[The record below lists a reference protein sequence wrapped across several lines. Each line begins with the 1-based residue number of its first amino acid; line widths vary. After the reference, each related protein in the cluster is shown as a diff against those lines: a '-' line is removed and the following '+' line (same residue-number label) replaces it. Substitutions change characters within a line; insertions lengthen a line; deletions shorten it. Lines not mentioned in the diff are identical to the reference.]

1 MTDAVIELA
10 KRAVACK
17 GWRWMP
23 GMRTVY
29 MEGGCDYEPGQAFR
43 RTDWLE
49 CVEPY
54 KEQRDFHNG
63 NIWYGARDDGL
74 PDLSD
79 PATLGCLLA
88 LVRKAWG
95 DPRASTNASP
105 YGDGGWA
112 VMGSKARRFYA
123 WGRSEAEALV
133 AALESAP

>member
-1 MTDAVIELA
+1 
-10 KRAVACK
+10 
-17 GWRWMP
+17 MP

-29 MEGGCDYEPGQAFR
+29 MARWGDYEPGQAFR

-54 KEQRDFHNG
+54 NG

-74 PDLSD
+74 PDFSD

-95 DPRASTNASP
+95 DSKTCARPDL
-105 YGDGGWA
+105 GDDVWYVVTRSGLA
-112 VMGSKARRFYA
+112 FAA
-123 WGRSEAEALV
+123 SEAEALV